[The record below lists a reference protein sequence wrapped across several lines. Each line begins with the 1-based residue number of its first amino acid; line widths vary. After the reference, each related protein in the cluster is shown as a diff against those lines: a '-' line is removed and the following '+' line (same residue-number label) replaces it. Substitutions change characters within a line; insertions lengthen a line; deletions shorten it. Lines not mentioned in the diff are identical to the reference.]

1 MLKVVKKGWWP
12 LKPFLGVK
20 RGLDWGAGLLTFAA
34 LFATARVAAGCGGL
48 GHAHIMVQDFSQKKL
63 SFRRKI

>member
-1 MLKVVKKGWWP
+1 VAGGP

-20 RGLDWGAGLLTFAA
+20 RGLNWGTGLLTFGA
-34 LFATARVAAGCGGL
+34 LFATARAAAGCRGL
-48 GHAHIMVQDFSQKKL
+48 GDAHIMVQDFAQKKL